1 MATLGRLGDAA
12 SGRGQRQTGMARTR
26 GDIEKIRGRVDR
38 IKRLSDRVVGVGPFG
53 VGLDGVM
60 AWIPVA
66 GPVYSA
72 GAAAYMFWNAF
83 EAKAPPKVLARMA
96 GYLLLDTASS
106 GVWGIGS
113 AVDFFFPGHLM
124 AGKALLKH
132 IDAGHYVEASEAQAK
147 LSGEHERHLGE
158 MRAAGKTRLDYL
170 HD

>member
-1 MATLGRLGDAA
+1 
-12 SGRGQRQTGMARTR
+12 MARTLA
-26 GDIEKIRGRVDR
+26 DIEKIRGRVSR
-38 IKRLSDRVVGVGPFG
+38 VKRLSDRVIGLGPFG
-53 VGLDGVM
+53 IGLDGIA
-60 AWIPVA
+60 AWVPVA

-96 GYLLLDTASS
+96 AYLVIDTASS

-113 AVDFFFPGHLM
+113 AIDFFFPGHLM

-132 IDAGHYVEASEAQAK
+132 MEAGHYVEDSEAGAR
-147 LSGEHERHLGE
+147 LSGAHEGHLAA
-158 MRAAGKTRLDYL
+158 MKAAGKTRLEYL